1 MRLINGICMRLLS
14 SLVLSVSAMAALST
28 AVQAQPYPNR
38 PITVV
43 VPYPPGGATDPIARI
58 FTVKLAEAWKVPIII
73 ENRPGGG
80 TTIGMSYGARAAP
93 DGYTITVGTTSVGTN
108 PALYNKLPYDTM
120 KDFTFISQMG
130 ILQLALSVHPSLP
143 VNTLD
148 ELIAYAKKN
157 PGKLNYSSFGNG
169 TMGHLSGEYFK
180 ASAGIDVTHV
190 PYKGSAAS
198 TMAVVSGEVSYAIDT
213 LFIQSQHIKA
223 GAIKPLVSF
232 GPKRLES
239 MPNMPAMIEK
249 YPGFTAFSWL
259 GFMGPAGLPQ
269 EIVLKWSTEVSK
281 IANLPEV
288 KERLAQL
295 GVDAVGGSSQQFA
308 DFAQAEIT
316 KWTKVVNEAKIPKEN

>member
-1 MRLINGICMRLLS
+1 MAT
-14 SLVLSVSAMAALST
+14 LSV

-58 FTVKLAEAWKVPIII
+58 FTAKLAEVWKVPIII
-73 ENRPGGG
+73 ENRAGGG

-108 PALYNKLPYDTM
+108 PALYNQLPYDTM

-130 ILQLALSVHPSLP
+130 ILQLVLSVHPSLP

-180 ASAGIDVTHV
+180 VSAVLTSRTYLI
-190 PYKGSAAS
+190 KGAPPQQWLWSVVRSHMRSIHYSFNRS
-198 TMAVVSGEVSYAIDT
+198 T
-213 LFIQSQHIKA
+213 L
-223 GAIKPLVSF
+223 
-232 GPKRLES
+232 RL
-239 MPNMPAMIEK
+239 
-249 YPGFTAFSWL
+249 G
-259 GFMGPAGLPQ
+259 
-269 EIVLKWSTEVSK
+269 
-281 IANLPEV
+281 
-288 KERLAQL
+288 QL
-295 GVDAVGGSSQQFA
+295 SRC
-308 DFAQAEIT
+308 
-316 KWTKVVNEAKIPKEN
+316 

>member
-1 MRLINGICMRLLS
+1 MRLLNGIA
-14 SLVLSVSAMAALST
+14 LSVLGLIGTVTLA
-28 AVQAQPYPNR
+28 QAQPYPNR

-73 ENRPGGG
+73 ENRAGGG

-108 PALYNKLPYDTM
+108 PALYNKLPYDTL

-130 ILQLALSVHPSLP
+130 ILQIVLSVHPSLP
-143 VNTLD
+143 VKTLD

-180 ASAGIDVTHV
+180 VSAGIDVTHV

-198 TMAVVSGEVSYAIDT
+198 TMALVSGEVSYAIDT

-223 GAIKPLVSF
+223 GSIKPLVSF

-239 MPNMPAMIEK
+239 MPNMPTMVET

-259 GFMGPAGLPQ
+259 GFMGPAGLPP
-269 EIVLKWSTEVSK
+269 EIVSKWSTEVSK
-281 IANLPEV
+281 IANTPEV

-295 GVDAVGGSSQQFA
+295 GIDAVGGTSQQFA

-316 KWTKVVNEAKIPKEN
+316 KWTKVVGDAKIPKEN

>member
-1 MRLINGICMRLLS
+1 MRLLNS
-14 SLVLSVSAMAALST
+14 IALSVLGLIGT
-28 AVQAQPYPNR
+28 ATFAQVQPYPNR

-73 ENRPGGG
+73 ENRAGGG

-130 ILQLALSVHPSLP
+130 ILQLVLSVHPSLP
-143 VNTLD
+143 VKTLD

-180 ASAGIDVTHV
+180 VSAGIDVTHV

-198 TMAVVSGEVSYAIDT
+198 TMAVVGGEVSYAIDT

-223 GAIKPLVSF
+223 GSIRPLVSF

-239 MPNMPAMIEK
+239 MPNMPAMVEK
-249 YPGFTAFSWL
+249 YSGFTAFSWL
-259 GFMGPAGLPQ
+259 GFMGPAGLPP

-281 IANLPEV
+281 IANTPEV

-295 GVDAVGGSSQQFA
+295 GIEAVGGTSQQFA
-308 DFAQAEIT
+308 DFAQAEIN
-316 KWTKVVNEAKIPKEN
+316 KWTKVVGEAKIPKEN